1 MRDID
6 HRVIVAASPAGD
18 KEGRIRPTAARHSP
32 APPHETESE
41 RPGTFVGETESAS
54 WLGGAP
60 SARVV
65 DPETDQAEVVP
76 FSRITPRDE

>member
-1 MRDID
+1 MSEPVQGFTEGQAVWVE
-6 HRVIVAASPAGD
+6 HG
-18 KEGRIRPTAARHSP
+18 EGRMHP
-32 APPHETESE
+32 AI
-41 RPGTFVGETESAS
+41 FVGETESAS

-65 DPETDQAEVVP
+65 DPETDDAEVVP